1 MIFLNHIGIADSKE
15 INPYGDE
22 VDGSKP
28 SKFRHKHKRLFVD
41 RNEARSVFG
50 QKPGKYHG
58 YMIDQKL
65 GGTYNVNK
73 GIDII
78 ENLKKYSKF
87 RKFISEMHPK

>member
-1 MIFLNHIGIADSKE
+1 M
-15 INPYGDE
+15 
-22 VDGSKP
+22 
-28 SKFRHKHKRLFVD
+28 
-41 RNEARSVFG
+41 FG

-58 YMIDQKL
+58 YIIDQKL